1 MKEKLRDI
9 IVEHTEKY
17 PEMQIS
23 DLVKLVFQSEFGG
36 GHMIADASDS
46 LSRLYKEYEGLS
58 GNEKRLPVSADKIG
72 NGLVRLHLP
81 GIDAHVSLETVNR
94 FFVNTAAQVNR
105 DTACFEK
112 KLGELRELCAEGIAA
127 FSVDE
132 LDAYIAQ
139 YKQQGYPAVHHSA
152 VYKKKYRPAYR
163 VVSEDYIKYMPV
175 FEMIDRLLRHSDK
188 ETFVVA
194 IDGRCGS
201 GKSYLSRLLAGIYR
215 CSVIHMDDFFLRPE
229 QKTEE
234 RLLEVGGNID
244 YERFKEEVLE
254 PLQKKREVF
263 EYQRYDCALQRL
275 MESVKICCRRLVVIE
290 GSYSCHP
297 YFRDSYDL
305 KIFLELDSETQKQ
318 RILERNGAYMLSRF
332 IGEWIPKE
340 NAYFEKFN
348 VKENCR
354 LVL

>member
-1 MKEKLRDI
+1 MKEKFEDI
-9 IVEHTEKY
+9 IIEHTKKY

-36 GHMIADASDS
+36 GHMIANPSDS
-46 LSRLYKEYEGLS
+46 LSRLYKEYDGLP
-58 GNEKRLPVSADKIG
+58 ETKLPVLSDRIG

-105 DTACFEK
+105 DTACFEE
-112 KLGELRELCAEGIAA
+112 KLEKLRELCIQGAVP
-127 FSVDE
+127 FSKE
-132 LDAYIAQ
+132 ALDTYLSL
-139 YKQQGYPAVHHSA
+139 YRRQGYPVVHHSA
-152 VYKKKYRPAYR
+152 VYKKHYHPAYR
-163 VVSEDYIKYMPV
+163 VVSEDYIYYMPV
-175 FEMIDRLLRHSDK
+175 FEMIDRKIRYSDK
-188 ETFVVA
+188 KTVIAA

-201 GKSYLSRLLAGIYR
+201 GKSYLARLLANVYQ

-244 YERFKEEVLE
+244 YERFKDEVLL
-254 PLQKKREVF
+254 PIAQGREVF
-263 EYQRYDCALQRL
+263 EYQRYDCGQQRL
-275 MESVKICCRRLVVIE
+275 TENVRVCSKHLIVIE

-305 KIFLELDSETQKQ
+305 KIFLELDSETQKE

-348 VKENCR
+348 VKENCQ

>member
-1 MKEKLRDI
+1 MKEKFKDI
-9 IVEHTEKY
+9 IIEHTKKY
-17 PEMQIS
+17 PQMQIS

-36 GHMIADASDS
+36 GHMIANPSDS
-46 LSRLYKEYEGLS
+46 LSRLYKEYEGLT
-58 GNEKRLPVSADKIG
+58 ETKLPVLSDKIG

-81 GIDAHVSLETVNR
+81 GIDAHISLETVNR

-105 DTACFEK
+105 DTACFEE
-112 KLGELRELCAEGIAA
+112 KLDKLRELCAKGEVP
-127 FSVDE
+127 FSKE
-132 LDAYIAQ
+132 ALDTYLDT
-139 YKQQGYPAVHHSA
+139 YRQQGYPAVHHSA
-152 VYKKKYRPAYR
+152 VYKKYYHPAYR
-163 VVSEDYIKYMPV
+163 VISEDYICYMPV
-175 FEMIDRLLRHSDK
+175 FEMIDRKIRYSDK
-188 ETFVVA
+188 KTVIAA

-201 GKSYLSRLLAGIYR
+201 GKSYLSRLLANVYQ

-244 YERFKEEVLE
+244 YERFKDEVLA
-254 PLQKKREVF
+254 PIAQAREVF
-263 EYQRYDCALQRL
+263 EYQRYDCGQQRL
-275 MESVKICCRRLVVIE
+275 TESVRVCSKQLIVVE

-305 KIFLELDSETQKQ
+305 KIFLDLDAETQKE

-340 NAYFEKFN
+340 NAYFEKFD
-348 VKENCR
+348 VKQNCQ